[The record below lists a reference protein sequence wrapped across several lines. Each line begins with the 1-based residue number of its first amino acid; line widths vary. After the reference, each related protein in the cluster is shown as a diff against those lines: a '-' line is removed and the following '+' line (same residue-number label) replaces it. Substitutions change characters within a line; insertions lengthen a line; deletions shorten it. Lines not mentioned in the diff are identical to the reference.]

1 VAIWPESAHTEIMN
15 EHRRLA
21 GLRTSQIAMV
31 VGLTFGLGQ
40 QSVRFD
46 GSGLAWT
53 AVLLCVVGLA
63 LTLYL
68 LIRDFW
74 KINA

>member
-1 VAIWPESAHTEIMN
+1 
-15 EHRRLA
+15 
-21 GLRTSQIAMV
+21 MV

-40 QSVRFD
+40 QSVRFN

-53 AVLLCVVGLA
+53 AVLLCGIGLG

-74 KINA
+74 KIKA